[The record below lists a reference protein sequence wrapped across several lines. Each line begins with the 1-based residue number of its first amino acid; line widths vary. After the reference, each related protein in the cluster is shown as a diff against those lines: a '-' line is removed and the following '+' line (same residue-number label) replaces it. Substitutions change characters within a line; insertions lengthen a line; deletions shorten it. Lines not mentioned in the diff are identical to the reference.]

1 MRIAEL
7 TRFVSRLD
15 GGIFFALSGLLPKLA
30 ETARVE
36 LRVFGAADVH
46 TCEDCKRFLPL
57 RVEAFTPWPPM
68 SFGFTP
74 RLLPALRRFNPDAL
88 HVHGLWAYP
97 SIASLILHR
106 SRNTPLI
113 VSPHGMLDA
122 WALARSGTRKKIVGR
137 LFQNAQLRAAAVLHA
152 LNASE
157 ARAFRSYG
165 FNGPIAV
172 IPNGADLPTG
182 PVPAPPW
189 DPSPSVRPRTL
200 LFMGRIHPKKGLDP
214 LVQAWIPFSATAP
227 GKRWRLVIA
236 GWDEIGFE
244 TTLRAMVSAAGATD
258 SVLFS
263 GPLWGERKQAAYAA
277 ADGFILPSFSEGL
290 PMTVLEA
297 WSYSKPALI
306 SSACNLPE
314 GIAVGAALDVSPTV
328 DGIGYALARLA
339 RMSDAEL
346 HAMGACGRR
355 LVEQRFTWT
364 KLSSD
369 VVRLYQAVAARQP
382 LPLDLQFSDS

>member
-7 TRFVSRLD
+7 SRFVSRLE

-30 ETARVE
+30 ETAGME
-36 LRVFGAADVH
+36 LRAFGAADAH
-46 TCEDCKRFLPL
+46 TSEDSRRLLPL
-57 RVEAFTPWPPM
+57 KVEAFPPWPPT
-68 SFGFTP
+68 SFGYSP
-74 RLLPALRRFNPDAL
+74 RLLPALRRFSPDAL
-88 HVHGLWAYP
+88 HVHGLWAYVNL
-97 SIASLILHR
+97 ASLLVHR

-113 VSPHGMLDA
+113 VSPQGMLDA
-122 WALARSGTRKKIVGR
+122 WALALSGTRKKIAGR

-165 FNGPIAV
+165 LNGPIAV
-172 IPNGADLPTG
+172 IPNGVDLPSG
-182 PVPAPPW
+182 PVAAPPW
-189 DPSPSVRPRTL
+189 DSSPSGRTRTL
-200 LFMGRIHPKKGLDP
+200 LFIGRIHPKKGLEP
-214 LVQAWIPFSATAP
+214 LIRAWIPFSITP
-227 GKRWRLVIA
+227 QGERWRLVIA

-244 TTLRAMVSAAGATD
+244 ATLRAMVGAAVATD

-263 GPLWGERKQAAYAA
+263 GPLWGEQKQAAYAA
-277 ADGFILPSFSEGL
+277 ADAFVLPSFSEGL

-306 SSACNLPE
+306 SAACNLPE
-314 GIAVGAALDVSPTV
+314 GVAAGAALEVNPTV
-328 DGIGYALARLA
+328 EGIASALARLA
-339 RMSDAEL
+339 ETPASDL
-346 HAMGACGRR
+346 QAMGTCGRH

-369 VVRLYQAVAARQP
+369 FMRLYQAVAARQP
-382 LPLDLQFSDS
+382 LPPDLLFSNS